1 MLVLFI
7 HKSVSLS
14 FTMCGKFLVII
25 FFYSM
30 ISIFWRMSFICHL
43 FSLFLPSSL
52 IFFLILGSPLTCF
65 VILNFVYL
73 LISPLEVEFQRN
85 LCCLF
90 SLFLDTFPWRE
101 GKCWLDAAIFKLE
114 VIQHV
119 LQLFVLKSLKFKI
132 YKTITIEY
140 LYDFY
145 LDPPVFNLL
154 PHLLSLHF
162 FC

>member
-1 MLVLFI
+1 MWQISSYNFLLLHDINFLENVLHLPLVFPVPSLLPSFFSHFGKSFDLFCDIEFCLSPNFTIGSGISKEFVLFI
-7 HKSVSLS
+7 
-14 FTMCGKFLVII
+14 FLV
-25 FFYSM
+25 FGY
-30 ISIFWRMSFICHL
+30 
-43 FSLFLPSSL
+43 
-52 IFFLILGSPLTCF
+52 
-65 VILNFVYL
+65 
-73 LISPLEVEFQRN
+73 
-85 LCCLF
+85 
-90 SLFLDTFPWRE
+90 FPWRE

-119 LQLFVLKSLKFKI
+119 LQLFVLKSLKLKI